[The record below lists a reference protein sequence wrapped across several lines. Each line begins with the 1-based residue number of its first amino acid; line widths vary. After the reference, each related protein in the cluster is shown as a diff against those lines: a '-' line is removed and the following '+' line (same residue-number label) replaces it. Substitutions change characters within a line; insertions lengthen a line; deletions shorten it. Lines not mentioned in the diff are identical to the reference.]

1 MTIRGKV
8 LSTAA
13 LGAAFVL
20 TLAACGKKKPPEP
33 PPPPVVEKKVE
44 PPPPPPPVCIP
55 PMEPAMVTMATGDAG
70 MAQFC
75 VGDGGD
81 EKACFSV
88 DLETKKYELLDASP
102 IAQTE
107 TIEAGA
113 AFSATATEAKV
124 CPTGPEASCVTLKA
138 KAPKGQDGPLVGAAN
153 AAGTVAVLMLGNAE
167 AGKGYAE
174 VWDVAKNKKTATIKY
189 AKGDHKC
196 GTVQV
201 LGDVVYINADVCA
214 GPAAKGA
221 LYSAKGKKL
230 ADVGGK
236 DFGTYGARAVQV
248 DATRWAF
255 LEEGAGAIAV
265 QDVTSGKLDKILDL
279 LPLWSGGAA
288 AAERAGGNPGESA
301 LVRGGDGKL
310 IVITG
315 SPAPGNVGVVDIASG
330 EITVIS
336 ALACKSAP
344 QDAPAEP
351 APAEAAPAPGEEAL
365 P

>member
-20 TLAACGKKKPPEP
+20 TLSACGKKKPPEP
-33 PPPPVVEKKVE
+33 PPPPPPVVEKK

-55 PMEPAMVTMATGDAG
+55 PMEPAMITMATGDAG

-75 VGDGGD
+75 AGDGGD
-81 EKACFSV
+81 TKACFSV
-88 DLETKKYELLDASP
+88 DLERKKYEKLDASP
-102 IAQTE
+102 IAQPE
-107 TIEAGA
+107 TRAAGA
-113 AFSATATEAKV
+113 GFTSTATEAKV
-124 CPTGPEASCVTLKA
+124 CPAGPEASCVTLKA
-138 KAPKGQDGPLVGAAN
+138 KVPRGQDGPLVGATN
-153 AAGTVAVLMLGNAE
+153 AAGTAAVLLFGNAE

-196 GTVQV
+196 GTAQV
-201 LGDVVYINADVCA
+201 LGDVVYVNVDVCA

-221 LYSAKGKKL
+221 LYSLKGKKL

-248 DATRWAF
+248 DETRWAF

-265 QDVTSGKLDKILDL
+265 QDVKSGKVDKILDL
-279 LPLWSGGAA
+279 LPLWGGGGAG

-301 LVRGGDGKL
+301 LIRGGDGKL
-310 IVITG
+310 LVITG
-315 SPAPGNVGVVDIASG
+315 SPAPGNVGVVDVASG
-330 EITVIS
+330 EIAVIS
-336 ALACKSAP
+336 ALACEGAP
-344 QDAPAEP
+344 ASDAPADEP
-351 APAEAAPAPGEEAL
+351 AAGEEA
-365 P
+365 PP